1 MLIFR
6 LLCLSLSLILITA
19 VSRAELVL
27 KKGDHICLIGNALGE
42 GLQHQNEWETLLH
55 QRFPTLELS
64 VRNLCFP
71 GDEPFTRIRSE
82 NFGEPDVH
90 LKHSAASVVMMFFGY
105 NESFAGEEGLAQFVA
120 DMTKLVEETKQKSY
134 NNAGAPRLVLISP
147 IAFEDTGDPNLF
159 NGAEHN
165 ARLEKYTQAMSSV
178 AKSTGASFA
187 DIFHPTQKLFEA
199 SNERLTSNG
208 AHLNAKGYAELGK
221 ILNDQL
227 FGKDGPNAVDSKLKT
242 LVEDKNFHWWHRYR
256 AVNGFSIYGARGEAG
271 SDGTYRNREVMERER
286 EILDQMTAN
295 RDQHIWAMANGK
307 SIASPVDDSNTLPFI
322 VPKTNVGSKDDPNV
336 KNGKLGSLDYLNA
349 EEQKK
354 KFHLAPGYEINLVA
368 SEEQFPELANPVAIN
383 FDSQGRL
390 WVATMPSYPHWQPK
404 SPMDD
409 RLLILEDKDQ
419 DGKAD
424 VCKVFAGGLHQP
436 TGFEI
441 GHGGV
446 FVAQQPDVLFI
457 KDLDGDDKEDFR
469 ERRLVGFDSADS
481 HHGLAAFRWGPDGG
495 LYFQEGT
502 FKYSQVE
509 STTGLHRLAE
519 GGIWRY
525 DPKSERF
532 SVHCSFAFANPW
544 GHVFDRWGQ
553 DFIGDASPG
562 FSYWAA
568 PITGRIAY
576 PMKHP
581 GGSQHKRVAKLI
593 GGDPEYQFP
602 TFYPKR
608 TRPLG
613 GCEIVSSHNFP
624 PDAQGNWLVTNCIGD
639 RAVLNHSVSEK
650 GSGFEGKEQPPI
662 ISCDDGNFRPV
673 DVQFGPDG
681 SLYIIDW
688 HNALIGHLQHNLRDP
703 NRDHSHGRIWRVT
716 YKDRPLSK
724 PAKIYGESIAAL
736 LDLLKDTE
744 NNTRY
749 RARRELAQRPT
760 SLVTAELQKWVAKID
775 PNYSDYEHDLLEALW
790 VYQTH
795 NVIERTLLQKLLN
808 GKDHRARAA
817 AVRALSFWMDRIVDS
832 LDLIKPR
839 IHDEHPMVRLEAVR
853 ALSFSQGEQAASLA
867 LDVLQ
872 HESDEMVLYTLNESL
887 RTLKPSKVFFD
898 KPASTIEYQLGRLTN
913 KELLVSAKGAN
924 DASGVPVQRAI
935 LTRPGI
941 SATQRQNALKALS
954 ELNKSNPAKEVLTV
968 LSNLPS
974 AKKSEQDES
983 QKTGQQLTALLLAQP
998 IELLQDQSETLI
1010 EASKSKDRR
1019 VRIAG
1024 FASLISIGNGL
1035 SSMPNLDN
1043 NDGRLEDWLISI
1055 PEVPTESKRNELRDS
1070 VVKALQQSK
1079 SLGVQREALR
1089 ALGSITTNGAEN
1101 FKLASSF
1108 VTSKDLRAASVRT
1121 LGKIPTDFANAAQS
1135 EAVVD
1140 SLLAYAQTL
1149 KAVDR
1154 TSDESIEAMQLA
1166 NTLLVKLPEAKA
1178 ATMKS
1183 KLKAVTV
1190 QVVHLKTVEEQMRF
1204 DQSYFVVEAGRQV
1217 QIVLE
1222 NEDLMPHNFVITAN
1236 GALREVAEAGALA
1249 GPDGGWQKK
1258 PYVPKSDKVLFAT
1271 AGVPAFAKD
1280 RLTFTA
1286 PKESGEYPYV
1296 CTYPQHWLRMYG
1308 VMVVV
1313 NDVEAFNKNPVKPK
1327 DPIGSNRSL
1336 VQNWKVEDL
1345 KDKLD
1350 AGLRGR
1356 NTEIGKKLFT
1366 EATCA
1371 SCHKIQ
1377 GQGGIIGPE
1386 LTDLFTKWKGDRV
1399 AVLREI
1405 IEPSHKIDDKYA
1417 MHLILTVDGQTISGI
1432 VTAED
1437 KNSVTMLSSQEA
1449 KAPSVILRDD
1459 IDEMNKSKI
1468 SMMPKGLLDQ
1478 YTQDEIF
1485 EIVAYLETIG
1495 KKP

>member
-1 MLIFR
+1 MLLFR
-6 LLCLSLSLILITA
+6 FLSLALSLNLVTA
-19 VSRAELVL
+19 LSHAALTL

-55 QRFPTLELS
+55 QRFPTLELT

-90 LKHSAASVVMMFFGY
+90 LKHSGASVILMFFGY
-105 NESFAGEEGLAQFVA
+105 NESFAGDEGLAKFTA

-134 NNAGAPRLVLISP
+134 SNAGPPQVVLVSP

-159 NGAEHN
+159 RGDEHN
-165 ARLEKYTQAMSSV
+165 ARLEKYAQALSSV
-178 AKSTGASFA
+178 AKSTGVSFA
-187 DIFHPTQKLFEA
+187 DIFHPTRKLFET
-199 SNERLTSNG
+199 SSERLTING

-221 ILNDQL
+221 IFNDQL
-227 FGKDGPNAVDSKLKT
+227 FEVDGLDVLDKKLKK
-242 LVEDKNFHWWHRYR
+242 LVDDKNFHWWHRYR
-256 AVNGFSIYGARGEAG
+256 AVNGYSIYGTRGEAG

-286 EILDQMTAN
+286 GILDQMTAN
-295 RDQHIWAMANGK
+295 RDRHIWAMASGK
-307 SIASPVDDSNTLPFI
+307 PIPGPIDDSNTLPFI
-322 VPKTNVGSKDDPNV
+322 VPKTNVGGKDDPNV
-336 KNGKLGSLDYLNA
+336 KNGKLGSLDYLKA

-354 KFHLAPGYEINLVA
+354 KFRLAPGYEIDLVA
-368 SEEQFPELANPVAIN
+368 SEEQFPELANPVALN
-383 FDSQGRL
+383 FDSKGRL

-404 SPMDD
+404 SPMND
-409 RLLILEDKDQ
+409 RLLILEDHDQ
-419 DGKAD
+419 DGKSD

-446 FVAQQPDVLFI
+446 FVAQQPDILFL
-457 KDLDGDDKEDFR
+457 KDTDGDDREDFR

-481 HHGLAAFRWGPDGG
+481 HHGIAAFRWGPDGG

-525 DPKSERF
+525 DPRTERF

-602 TFYPKR
+602 TLYRKR
-608 TRPLG
+608 TRPLA
-613 GCEIVSSHNFP
+613 GCEIVSSNNFP
-624 PDAQGNWLVTNCIGD
+624 PDVQGNWLVTNCIGD
-639 RAVLNHSVSEK
+639 RAVLNHSVAEK
-650 GSGFEGKEQPPI
+650 GSGFEGEEQTPI

-688 HNALIGHLQHNLRDP
+688 HNALIGHLQHNLREP
-703 NRDHSHGRIWRVT
+703 HRDHIHGRIWRVT

-724 PAKIYGESIAAL
+724 PAKIDGEPIASL
-736 LDLLKDTE
+736 LELLKDSE

-760 SLVTAELQKWVAKID
+760 TEVTAELSQWIAKLD
-775 PNYSDYEHDLLEALW
+775 PKFSDYEHDLLEALW
-790 VYQTH
+790 IYQSH
-795 NVIERTLLQKLLN
+795 NMVETSLLQKLLN
-808 GKDHRARAA
+808 AKDHRARAA
-817 AVRALSFWMDRIVDS
+817 AVRALTFWMERLDKAI
-832 LDLIKPR
+832 DLIQPR

-853 ALSFSQGEQAASLA
+853 ALSFSQGERASSLA
-867 LDVLQ
+867 LDVLE
-872 HESDEMVLYTLNESL
+872 HESDEMVQYTLNETL
-887 RTLKPSKVFFD
+887 RTLKPNKVFLE
-898 KPASTIEYQLGRLTN
+898 KPTSTIQYQLARLNN
-913 KELLVSAKGAN
+913 KDLLVAAQEAK
-924 DASGVPVQRAI
+924 DASGIPVHRAI

-941 SATQRQNALKALS
+941 SARHRQIALKVLS
-954 ELNKSNPAKEVLTV
+954 EINKSNPAKEVLSV
-968 LSNLPS
+968 LAGLSSGN
-974 AKKSEQDES
+974 KSEQDAL
-983 QKTGQQLTALLLAQP
+983 QKMGEQLTTLLVSQP
-998 IELLQDQSETLI
+998 IEILQEQAELLKD
-1010 EASKSKDRR
+1010 ASNSKDSRIR
-1019 VRIAG
+1019 VAG
-1024 FASLISIGNGL
+1024 FASLIAIGQGL
-1035 SSMPNLDN
+1035 DSMPKLDGN
-1043 NDGRLEDWLISI
+1043 ESRLQDWLFAITA
-1055 PEVPTESKRNELRDS
+1055 VPVESKRNDLREA
-1070 VVKALQQSK
+1070 VVKALQQSE
-1079 SLGVQREALR
+1079 SAVVQREALN
-1089 ALGSITTNGAEN
+1089 ALGSITTNRAEN
-1101 FKLASSF
+1101 FKLVASF
-1108 VTSKDLRAASVRT
+1108 VTKHDLRAAAVRS
-1121 LGKIPTDFANAAQS
+1121 LAKIPTDLADALQS
-1135 EAVVD
+1135 ESIVE
-1140 SLLAYAQTL
+1140 SLLAYAQSL
-1149 KAVDR
+1149 KASDR
-1154 TSDESIEAMQLA
+1154 TSEECIEAMQLA
-1166 NTLLVKLPEAKA
+1166 NALLVKLPEAKA
-1178 ATMKS
+1178 VALKS
-1183 KLKAVTV
+1183 KLKGVTV
-1190 QVVHLKTVEEQMRF
+1190 QMVHLKTVEEQMRF
-1204 DQSYFVVEAGRQV
+1204 DQTYFAVEAGRQV
-1217 QIVLE
+1217 QIVLD
-1222 NEDLMPHNFVITAN
+1222 NEDLMPHNLVITAN

-1258 PYVPKSDKVLFAT
+1258 PYVPKSEKVLFAT
-1271 AGVPAFAKD
+1271 DGVPAFSKV

-1286 PKESGEYPYV
+1286 PKEPGEYPYV

-1313 NDVEAFNKNPVKPK
+1313 KDVDAFNKNPVKPK
-1327 DPIGSNRSL
+1327 DPIGNNRSL

-1345 KDKLD
+1345 QDKLE

-1356 NTEIGKKLFT
+1356 SAEIGKKLFT

-1371 SCHKIQ
+1371 SCHKVQ

-1386 LTDLFTKWKGDRV
+1386 LTDLFAKWKGDRI
-1399 AVLREI
+1399 AILREI
-1405 IEPSHKIDDKYA
+1405 IEPSHKIDDKYS

-1437 KNSVTMLSSQEA
+1437 KNSVTLLSSQEA